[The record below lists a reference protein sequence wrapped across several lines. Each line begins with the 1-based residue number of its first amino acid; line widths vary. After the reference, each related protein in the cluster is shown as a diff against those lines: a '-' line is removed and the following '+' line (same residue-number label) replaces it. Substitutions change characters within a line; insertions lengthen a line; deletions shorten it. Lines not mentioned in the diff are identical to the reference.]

1 MCFDD
6 RRAFGH
12 ILMHLGPHMGMSRF
26 IICPART
33 AMFVRMR
40 HMHGRG
46 NITVKSLRGG
56 KFKWRFW
63 CHAMRRI
70 ALGDKGKNSWRFS

>member
-1 MCFDD
+1 MRLDD
-6 RRAFGH
+6 RRAVSH
-12 ILMHLGPHMGMSRF
+12 ILMHLGTHMGVRRF

-33 AMFVRMR
+33 AMFMRMR
-40 HMHGRG
+40 HMHSRG
-46 NITVKSLRGG
+46 NVAVKSLRGG

-63 CHAMRRI
+63 CHAQRGI